1 MVRRNKFSYQ
11 KSVQV
16 FIPISLNT
24 TQQHIALTGPGSSTH
39 NLITVLNATK
49 N

>member
-1 MVRRNKFSYQ
+1 MMQ
-11 KSVQV
+11 KKQQRIKNT
-16 FIPISLNT
+16 IPISLNT